1 MDMMD
6 LLRGR
11 LTSGMRNLDLRD
23 MARNELPQTWAQK
36 WLESRGPALLL
47 GAVLLLAFMLRVTNL
62 GGPSFGIDEMLH
74 VYAANELM
82 HGDDPNLPSGYP
94 YQRAL
99 LYTYSVA
106 LSGKLLGMTESVARM
121 TSVLFGVLTVA
132 LVFFIGRQWQS
143 NAAGLVAALLTAV
156 VPIQVAF
163 SRQVRMYTV
172 FQLFYLIFI
181 YLFFQAIEGS
191 FQSRRIAAVG
201 KGALKEWAAR
211 LQLLPWSLAAI
222 AFALALHFQ
231 QLILVAAAGPI
242 VYVLCMALVALLDKR
257 TDRLARSR
265 YVFWTLVIGAGVA
278 LALIHLYVS
287 GGIARYVSFMHY
299 APAWA
304 QSGVQE
310 WQHYIAVLRRYIP
323 FISVAAVIL
332 GGLAWLRNPKPAFY
346 LIVCFAAP
354 FLIHSLFIAWK
365 NQRYVFHLFPLLFLL
380 SGMGL
385 ASLISQLREWISGLL
400 ARSSRPVMTRVLV
413 GGVGGATMLV
423 IVYGAPELRES
434 VQTPYI
440 NAGQFAGVQHN
451 NWRTAMRY
459 IAEKA
464 RQGDVIMT
472 SVPLLAKYYGP
483 PRPLYSLNNNEL
495 DDHFAKARYNWK
507 TSRTEYTAAAV
518 IVVDL
523 KDLRELIGKYSS
535 GWLVIERNRFHNKR
549 SVPADISAF
558 IERNFQ
564 IHDVDGA
571 EDMLIFRW
579 GRWT

>member
-1 MDMMD
+1 
-6 LLRGR
+6 LLFCYEI
-11 LTSGMRNLDLRD
+11 MAKIDLRTTLKP
-23 MARNELPQTWAQK
+23 NWF
-36 WLESRGPALLL
+36 ESRSTALLL
-47 GAVLLLAFMLRVTNL
+47 SVVLLLALMLRVTNL

-106 LSGKLLGMTESVARM
+106 LSGKLLGMNESVARM

-156 VPIQVAF
+156 VPMQVAF

-172 FQLFYLIFI
+172 FQFFYLIFI

-191 FQSRRIAAVG
+191 FQSRKKAAVG
-201 KGALKEWAAR
+201 KSALKEWAAR
-211 LQLLPWSLAAI
+211 LQLLPWGLAAI
-222 AFALALHFQ
+222 AFALAFHFQ
-231 QLILVAAAGPI
+231 QLILPAAAGPI
-242 VYVLCMALVALLDKR
+242 LYVLCMALVALLDKR

-265 YVFWTLVIGAGVA
+265 YVFWTLVIGAGMA
-278 LALIHLYVS
+278 LALIYMYVS
-287 GGIARYVSFMHY
+287 GGLAKYVSLMQY
-299 APAWA
+299 APTWA

-310 WQHYIAVLRRYIP
+310 WQHYIGVLRRYIP

-332 GGLAWLRNPKPAFY
+332 SGLVWLRNPKPAFY
-346 LIVCFAAP
+346 LIACFAAP
-354 FLIHSLFIAWK
+354 FLIHSFFIAWK

-385 ASLISQLREWISGLL
+385 ASLIPQLRARLSRLL
-400 ARSSRPVMTRVLV
+400 ARCSRPVMARALV
-413 GGVGGATMLV
+413 GGAGGAALLV

-434 VQTPYI
+434 FQTPHV

-451 NWRTAMRY
+451 NWRTAMGY

-464 RQGDVIMT
+464 RQDDVIMT

-495 DDHFAKARYNWK
+495 DDHFAKARYDWK
-507 TSRTEYTAAAV
+507 TTRTEYTAAAV
-518 IVVDL
+518 IIVDL

-535 GWLVIERNRFHNKR
+535 GWFVIERNRFRNQR
-549 SVPADISAF
+549 SVPADVSAF
-558 IERNFQ
+558 IEQNFQ
-564 IHDVDGA
+564 IHDVSGA

-579 GRWT
+579 DRWT

>member
-1 MDMMD
+1 MD
-6 LLRGR
+6 LLRRR
-11 LTSGMRNLDLRD
+11 LISGSRNLDLRD
-23 MARNELPQTWAQK
+23 MARTELPQTRTQK

-82 HGDDPNLPSGYP
+82 QGDNPNLPSGYS
-94 YQRAL
+94 YNRAL

-106 LSGKLLGMTESVARM
+106 LSGKLLGMNESVARM

-143 NAAGLVAALLTAV
+143 NTAGLVAALLTAV
-156 VPIQVAF
+156 VPMQVAF

-172 FQLFYLIFI
+172 FQLFYLIFV

-201 KGALKEWAAR
+201 KSRAKQWAGR
-211 LQLLPWSLAAI
+211 LQLLPWSLAAL

-231 QLILVAAAGPI
+231 QLVLVAAAGPI
-242 VYVLCMALVALLDKR
+242 LYVLCMALVVLLDR
-257 TDRLARSR
+257 RADQLAQFG
-265 YVFWTLVIGAGVA
+265 YIFWALVIGAGMA
-278 LALIHLYVS
+278 LALIYMYVS
-287 GGIARYVSFMHY
+287 GGLAKYVSLIQY
-299 APAWA
+299 APTWA
-304 QSGVQE
+304 HSGVQE
-310 WQHYIAVLRRYIP
+310 WQHYIGVLRRYVP

-354 FLIHSLFIAWK
+354 FLIHSFFIAWK
-365 NQRYVFHLFPLLFLL
+365 NQRYVFHLLPLLFLL
-380 SGMGL
+380 LGMGL
-385 ASLISQLREWISGLL
+385 ASLISHLREWISGLL
-400 ARSSRPVMTRVLV
+400 ARSSRPVMARALV
-413 GGVGGATMLV
+413 GGAGGAALLV
-423 IVYGAPELRES
+423 IIYGAPELRES
-434 VQTPYI
+434 FQTPYV

-464 RQGDVIMT
+464 RQDDVIMT

-495 DDHFAKARYNWK
+495 DDHFAKARYDWK
-507 TSRTEYTAAAV
+507 TTRTEYTAAAV
-518 IVVDL
+518 IIVDL

-535 GWLVIERNRFHNKR
+535 GWFVIERNRFRNQR
-549 SVPADISAF
+549 SVPADVSAF

-564 IHDVDGA
+564 IHDVSGA

-579 GRWT
+579 DRWT